1 MVTLILYS
9 AQDLCQAMH
18 ISEHCLVEIVENGIV
33 EPKGQ
38 SFIDWSF
45 DNESFSLVRRAIR
58 IQRDLELDWAATALA
73 ISLLNEVD
81 KLRAENNYLKQRL
94 GRLEIADVKLL

>member
-33 EPKGQ
+33 EPTGQ
-38 SFIDWSF
+38 SLIDWLF
-45 DNESFSLVRRAIR
+45 DTEAFALVRRAIR
-58 IQRDLELDWAATALA
+58 LQRDLELDWAATALA
-73 ISLLNEVD
+73 LNLLSELD
-81 KLRAENNYLKQRL
+81 KLRIENDYLKQRL
-94 GRLEIADVKLL
+94 GRLEVTKVKLL